1 MEDGADQHERATAD
15 APRAKPGLADRVYH
29 LLYSRI
35 SNGDY
40 PANQKLPSEKV
51 LADEFGVSRPILRE
65 ALERLREQGL
75 IHSRQG
81 AGSFVREVRSVPL
94 GFARVETIADIQR
107 CYEFRI
113 CIETMAARLAA
124 ARRDEEA
131 LKEIATALSLMEGAT
146 ELQTHREDADF
157 AFHLAVAKAANNQYF
172 EASMRALR
180 EHIYVGMKLHG
191 QSLMTDGAK
200 ALRNVFGEHS
210 AIFAAIRDGDGE
222 KAAELHA
229 RASRPLA
236 GPAVRRGGDRPR
248 SRLTTWRSGLPGLTH
263 FMHIACTFHAP
274 TCARGWLST

>member
-1 MEDGADQHERATAD
+1 M
-15 APRAKPGLADRVYH
+15 ADRVYH

-124 ARRDEEA
+124 GRRDEEG

-222 KAAELHA
+222 KAEELMHVHLVH
-229 RASRPLA
+229 SRDRLF
-236 GPAVRRGGDRPR
+236 GGAVIDLGRG
-248 SRLTTWRSGLPGLTH
+248 
-263 FMHIACTFHAP
+263 
-274 TCARGWLST
+274 

>member
-1 MEDGADQHERATAD
+1 MKDLHDDKAGEKSDG
-15 APRAKPGLADRVYH
+15 PRRPMLADRVYH

-40 PANQKLPSEKV
+40 PANQKLPPEKE
-51 LADEFGVSRPILRE
+51 LAEEFGVSRPVLRT
-65 ALERLREQGL
+65 ALERLREQGV

-81 AGSFVREVRSVPL
+81 AGSFVRQIRSVPL

-113 CIETMAARLAA
+113 CLETMAARLAA
-124 ARRDEEA
+124 GRRNHDS
-131 LKEIATALSLMEGAT
+131 LREIETALSLMEGAT
-146 ELQTHREDADF
+146 DSQTHREDADF
-157 AFHLAVAKAANNQYF
+157 AFHLAIAQAANNQYF

-200 ALRNVFGEHS
+200 ALKNVFGEHS

-222 KAAELHA
+222 CAE
-229 RASRPLA
+229 
-236 GPAVRRGGDRPR
+236 
-248 SRLTTWRSGLPGLTH
+248 RLMREHLTH
-263 FMHIACTFHAP
+263 SRDRLFGGTLIDLG
-274 TCARGWLST
+274 RG

>member
-1 MEDGADQHERATAD
+1 MKDGGQDDRD

-29 LLYSRI
+29 LIYSRI

-40 PANQKLPSEKV
+40 PANQKLPSEKA

-75 IHSRQG
+75 VHSRQG
-81 AGSFVREVRSVPL
+81 AGSFVREVKTAPL

-124 ARRDEEA
+124 ARRDRGA
-131 LKEIATALSLMEGAT
+131 LNEIDTALSLMEGAT
-146 ELQTHREDADF
+146 ESQTHREDADF

-200 ALRNVFGEHS
+200 ALKSVFDEHS

-222 KAAELHA
+222 TAAQLMNDHLVH
-229 RASRPLA
+229 SRGRLFGGA
-236 GPAVRRGGDRPR
+236 LIDLGRG
-248 SRLTTWRSGLPGLTH
+248 
-263 FMHIACTFHAP
+263 
-274 TCARGWLST
+274 

>member
-1 MEDGADQHERATAD
+1 MKDATVPDERTGGDG
-15 APRAKPGLADRVYH
+15 PRSKPGLADRVYH
-29 LLYSRI
+29 LLYGRI
-35 SNGDY
+35 SNGEY
-40 PANQKLPSEKV
+40 PANRKLPSETA
-51 LADEFGVSRPILRE
+51 LAEEFGVSRPVLRA

-81 AGSFVREVRSVPL
+81 AGSFVREMKTVPI

-113 CIETMAARLAA
+113 CLETTAARLAA
-124 ARRDEEA
+124 ARRNAET
-131 LKEIATALSLMEGAT
+131 LQEIATALSLMEGAT
-146 ELQTHREDADF
+146 ETQTHREDADF
-157 AFHLAVAKAANNQYF
+157 AFHLAIARAANNQYF

-222 KAAELHA
+222 TAERLM
-229 RASRPLA
+229 RAHLAHSQNRLFGGAMIDLSR
-236 GPAVRRGGDRPR
+236 
-248 SRLTTWRSGLPGLTH
+248 S
-263 FMHIACTFHAP
+263 
-274 TCARGWLST
+274 

>member
-1 MEDGADQHERATAD
+1 VKGATDQDGTTSDGHR
-15 APRAKPGLADRVYH
+15 PRPGLADRVYH

-40 PANQKLPSEKV
+40 PTNQKLPSEKT
-51 LADEFGVSRPILRE
+51 LADAFGVSRPVLRV

-81 AGSFVREVRSVPL
+81 AGSFVREVRTVPL

-113 CIETMAARLAA
+113 CIETTAARLAA
-124 ARRDEEA
+124 ARRNQEA
-131 LKEIATALSLMEGAT
+131 LAEIGTALSLMDAAT
-146 ELQTHREDADF
+146 DSLTHRDDADF

-191 QSLMTDGAK
+191 QSLTTSGAK
-200 ALRNVFGEHS
+200 GLKAVFGEHS
-210 AIFAAIRDGDGE
+210 AIFAAIRDGDE
-222 KAAELHA
+222 DTAERLMRGHLSN
-229 RASRPLA
+229 SRDRLF
-236 GPAVRRGGDRPR
+236 GGALIDLSR
-248 SRLTTWRSGLPGLTH
+248 S
-263 FMHIACTFHAP
+263 
-274 TCARGWLST
+274 